1 MTPAATPPSQ
11 MAPWPVAV
19 ALLARWL
26 AERERIDRL
35 MDEIPP
41 GLSPVDRARCQH
53 LVFGVIR
60 HASRLEAALARLIAH
75 PPRFVTRAALFVAGF
90 ELIEAGTDGADP
102 AGQTAKVVHHAVEQT
117 KVLASPPEARLVNAV
132 GRRLAEALRAAAPPP
147 ALAPAAALA
156 EYYSHPV
163 WLVRRWLA
171 EFGREG
177 ARALLEWNQLPAPVF
192 VRWRPGGSA
201 APADWLKPTRWPDFY
216 EVPTGRWADTEP
228 LVRAGLAYV
237 QDPGTRC
244 AVDLLAPQPGETLL
258 DLGAAPGGKT
268 LLLADRAGT
277 GRVVAFDL
285 PGERLVRL
293 RSNLAAG
300 GRTAAVVAEGNL
312 FEEPGLALARHGQP
326 ISYPGVLLDAP
337 CSNTGVMR
345 HRVDVKWRLQEG
357 DFSRHARQKAALVAA
372 AARLVAPGGRLVYST
387 CSIDPEENERVVA
400 AFLGRAAGFRLEAQV
415 IARPWECGHDG
426 AAAFC
431 LRRSGP
437 PAP

>member
-1 MTPAATPPSQ
+1 
-11 MAPWPVAV
+11 
-19 ALLARWL
+19 
-26 AERERIDRL
+26 
-35 MDEIPP
+35 
-41 GLSPVDRARCQH
+41 
-53 LVFGVIR
+53 
-60 HASRLEAALARLIAH
+60 
-75 PPRFVTRAALFVAGF
+75 
-90 ELIEAGTDGADP
+90 
-102 AGQTAKVVHHAVEQT
+102 
-117 KVLASPPEARLVNAV
+117 
-132 GRRLAEALRAAAPPP
+132 
-147 ALAPAAALA
+147 
-156 EYYSHPV
+156 
-163 WLVRRWLA
+163 VRRWLA
-171 EFGREG
+171 EFGREA

-201 APADWLKPTRWPDFY
+201 AADWLKPTRWPDFF

-244 AVDLLAPQPGETLL
+244 AVDLLDPQPGETLL

-268 LLLADRAGT
+268 LLRADRAGT

-293 RSNLAAG
+293 RANLAAG

-326 ISYPGVLLDAP
+326 ISYSGVLLDAP

-357 DFSRHARQKAALVAA
+357 DFSRHARQQAALVAA
-372 AARLVAPGGRLVYST
+372 AARLVEPGGRLVYST

-400 AFLGRAAGFRLEAQV
+400 AFLERAGGFRLEAQV
-415 IARPWECGHDG
+415 SARPWECGHDG
-426 AAAFC
+426 AAAFR
-431 LRRSGP
+431 LRRTGP